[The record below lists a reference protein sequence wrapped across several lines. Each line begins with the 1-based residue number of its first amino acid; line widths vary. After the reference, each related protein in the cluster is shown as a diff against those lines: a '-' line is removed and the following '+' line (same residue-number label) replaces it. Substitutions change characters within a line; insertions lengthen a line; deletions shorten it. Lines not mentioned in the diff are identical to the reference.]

1 MNKSQERTKHSTQSN
16 NKLKCVSMKSFN
28 WKRDKRHIV
37 RFYDEV
43 RDAFVSSLWMIKL
56 WQFFLLRLRL
66 LVISFLVSIFF
77 LSSFCFYLTLFAR
90 LEMSMSIRVT
100 PILTRHAKTKTEEQK
115 LISSRDAQMLNLPY
129 RSVNSNIVNIESNG
143 HDKKIDLFEPKK
155 KKTNPKE
162 EKWEIKNRL
171 NSFGQFDI
179 EMIFSITHGRRQ
191 PNAKFDK
198 PTNSCT
204 SSTATVF
211 WLPVILPKITDWNEI
226 FWKIKKKATKIVNK
240 NETKRNEKT
249 KKIWYFVTCHEY
261 RCVFVHI
268 LNNSRHHLQI
278 VRLHVTRNKCNQFLT
293 EAKQSTSDE
302 EEENIVQSKSRNSI
316 LCLFVCFCEYWRSK
330 TKKRQRQ
337 TKKKPKQRLCEW
349 KWNK

>member
-66 LVISFLVSIFF
+66 LVISFLVSTFF

-155 KKTNPKE
+155 KKNKSKRRKMKDKKSTKQFRSIWYWNDLFDHTRQKAAKRQIWQTDKQLHE
-162 EKWEIKNRL
+162 LNGNGVLTACNFAKNNRL
-171 NSFGQFDI
+171 KWN
-179 EMIFSITHGRRQ
+179 
-191 PNAKFDK
+191 
-198 PTNSCT
+198 
-204 SSTATVF
+204 
-211 WLPVILPKITDWNEI
+211 ILKN
-226 FWKIKKKATKIVNK
+226 KKKG
-240 NETKRNEKT
+240 
-249 KKIWYFVTCHEY
+249 
-261 RCVFVHI
+261 
-268 LNNSRHHLQI
+268 
-278 VRLHVTRNKCNQFLT
+278 
-293 EAKQSTSDE
+293 DE
-302 EEENIVQSKSRNSI
+302 NCQ
-316 LCLFVCFCEYWRSK
+316 
-330 TKKRQRQ
+330 
-337 TKKKPKQRLCEW
+337 
-349 KWNK
+349 